1 MSTMSIPIFD
11 ATEDAYWWLL
21 CTEKYFKL
29 WSTPETEKM
38 KVAALAMQGTALT
51 WWLRWYP
58 RHPWMNWD
66 ACTAV
71 FLWNFKHE
79 WRIILPLPEDDEE
92 SSLLASHN
100 VSVAA
105 DSTVIANGHN
115 NSTLDDVKIEEHHVD
130 DGFEDQNSTSEDI
143 DDVMTP
149 DMIEFGKYRF
159 IC

>member
-1 MSTMSIPIFD
+1 
-11 ATEDAYWWLL
+11 
-21 CTEKYFKL
+21 
-29 WSTPETEKM
+29 
-38 KVAALAMQGTALT
+38 
-51 WWLRWYP
+51 
-58 RHPWMNWD
+58 MNWD

-71 FLWNFKHE
+71 FLWNFKPE